1 MLDLTKLTTETRND
15 KTMNL
20 DQMTPAELA
29 AVMNE
34 EDGNVV
40 KAVREVIPEIAT
52 AIEWATE
59 SLNRGGRIIYM
70 GAGTSGRLG
79 VLDAVECP
87 PTFGVSPDL

>member
-40 KAVREVIPEIAT
+40 KAVKEVIPEIAT

-59 SLNRGGRIIYM
+59 SLIAAEESFTWEQEPA
-70 GAGTSGRLG
+70 AGWEFWMPLSVRPPL
-79 VLDAVECP
+79 ECLP
-87 PTFGVSPDL
+87 IW

>member
-40 KAVREVIPEIAT
+40 KAVKEVIPEIAT

-59 SLNRGGRIIYM
+59 SLNRVCMY
-70 GAGTSGRLG
+70 G
-79 VLDAVECP
+79 VAPLAAVWLLCVWN
-87 PTFGVSPDL
+87 GLRRS

>member
-40 KAVREVIPEIAT
+40 KAVKEVIPEIA
-52 AIEWATE
+52 AEE
-59 SLNRGGRIIYM
+59 SFTWEQEPA
-70 GAGTSGRLG
+70 AGWEFWMPLSVRPPL
-79 VLDAVECP
+79 ECLP
-87 PTFGVSPDL
+87 IW

>member
-40 KAVREVIPEIAT
+40 KAVKEVIPEIAT
-52 AIEWATE
+52 AI
-59 SLNRGGRIIYM
+59 
-70 GAGTSGRLG
+70 
-79 VLDAVECP
+79 
-87 PTFGVSPDL
+87 